1 MFGVIITV
9 QYCSSTCHKF
19 AKLLHECTVY
29 LDAGHFSDSINDVD
43 DKHCISDVMKQSL
56 RIHISITLF

>member
-1 MFGVIITV
+1 MFGVIYSTV
-9 QYCSSTCHKF
+9 LFFNGCHRF

-43 DKHCISDVMKQSL
+43 DKHCISDVSS
-56 RIHISITLF
+56 H